1 MSKTFATSY
10 TVTANG
16 ASITG
21 RDSVTSGGALS
32 IDESI
37 AAPSTDQLVACAID
51 VSQLKAFFMLCDRA
65 LVVHTNTLAGDDDI
79 SLAAGVPLIWTVNS
93 GTTCPITVDVT
104 TGLHVV
110 LAAGASARFQAEFV
124 YDPTV

>member
-21 RDSVTSGGALS
+21 RDSVTSGGGLS
-32 IDESI
+32 IDETI
-37 AAPSTDQLVACAID
+37 TAPATDQLVACVID
-51 VSQLKAFFMLCDRA
+51 QSQLQAFFMLCDRA
-65 LVVHTNTLAGDDDI
+65 LAVHTNSLSGDDDI

-104 TGLHVV
+104 SLHVV
-110 LAAGASARFQAEFV
+110 LAAGANARFQAEFV

>member
-10 TVTANG
+10 TITANG
-16 ASITG
+16 TSITG
-21 RDSVTSGGALS
+21 RDSVSSGGSLS

-37 AAPSTDQLVACAID
+37 PAPSTDQLVACTID
-51 VSQLKAFFMLCDRA
+51 QSQLKAFFMLCDRA

-79 SLAAGVPLIWTVNS
+79 TLAAGVPLIWTVNS
-93 GTTCPITVDVT
+93 GTTCPITQDIT

-110 LAAGASARFQAEFV
+110 LGSGAAARFQAEFV